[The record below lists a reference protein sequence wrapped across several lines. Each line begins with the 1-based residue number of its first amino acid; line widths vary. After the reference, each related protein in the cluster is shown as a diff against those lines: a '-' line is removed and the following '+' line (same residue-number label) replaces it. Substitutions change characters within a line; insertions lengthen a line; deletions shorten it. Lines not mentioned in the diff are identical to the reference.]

1 MQTFSPEIMQAI
13 KAAKV
18 FSGGKRHHD
27 IVAPMLPPGSLW
39 IDVTV
44 PLASVFDKY
53 TDHDEIVVF
62 ASGDPLFF

>member
-27 IVAPMLPPGSLW
+27 IVAPMLPPRLVM
-39 IDVTV
+39 D
-44 PLASVFDKY
+44 
-53 TDHDEIVVF
+53 
-62 ASGDPLFF
+62 